1 MAISKRTRFE
11 VMTRDGHACRYCGAS
26 APDAKLT
33 IDHVVPI
40 ALGGGDEPSNLVAA
54 CRDCNA
60 GKSSTTPGQALVA
73 DVSAVNVAF
82 AEAMRQAADELFAES
97 AEDQEYLRKFEA
109 AWDTQTWGDVMPNN
123 WRDSILRFKASGL
136 PVDVLITGIGRA
148 VAAPSVTRSERFR
161 YMCGFAW
168 KKVGELRDRAAELMA
183 DPEDVEVDT
192 TSWDRGYHAGHA
204 DRILL
209 LRHLVVG
216 VHDEDAWQPSTD
228 PAALALAGA

>member
-1 MAISKRTRFE
+1 VTVTKRTRFE
-11 VMTRDGHACRYCGAS
+11 VMTRDNHTCRYCGAT

-33 IDHVVPI
+33 IDHVVPV
-40 ALGGGDEPSNLVAA
+40 ALGGGDDPSNLVAA

-82 AEAMRQAADELFAES
+82 AEAMRQASEELFTES
-97 AEDQEYLRKFEA
+97 AEDQAYLKAFEA
-109 AWDTQTWGDVMPNN
+109 AWDRQTWGDNMPIT

-183 DPEDVEVDT
+183 EPEEPT
-192 TSWDRGYHAGHA
+192 TAADWERGYHDGHVA
-204 DRILL
+204 RLQIV
-209 LRHLVVG
+209 RAFVVG
-216 VHDEDAWQPSTD
+216 EDPDDAWEPTTD
-228 PAALALAGA
+228 PAVMTVVGA